1 MSQNN
6 NINRLLSSTFLLLL
20 TFVFSGC
27 VSTEKS
33 EEELECRPQSTQ
45 ECSAEEE
52 EDGEGRGYD
61 PCLVNK
67 NLPVCKT

>member
-1 MSQNN
+1 MNQQIKLKN
-6 NINRLLSSTFLLLL
+6 LL
-20 TFVFSGC
+20 TSACFVLLTLVFSGC

-33 EEELECRPQSTQ
+33 EEELECRPQNTE
-45 ECSAEEE
+45 ECSVEEQKE
-52 EDGEGRGYD
+52 GEDRGYD